1 MIIKQPHMDNS
12 LIYFLNSIQNIV
24 SRIFDCY
31 SWEKC
36 FRCRFPDSN
45 FAVLYFSSYNVQPDV
60 LDLPHPQN
68 HNITMR
74 NLLNELQKVNP
85 QKVICIIRLN
95 APASFPRNLRKIQ
108 QKAVDEFMKLN
119 CYVKLYRKSQFIN
132 HAKFFFGFT
141 YCPIQLWQPIY
152 SEIYFGSTNMTLP
165 GLSSHNRTG
174 GLGNYEEFHRHK
186 YRPRKYYPYYF
197 PKESL
202 YLLKEVEEIIT
213 ERYNLYY
220 DNEYLE
226 SYLNH
231 HVYIIKQIL
240 NSLSSRIERENIG
253 EIFQAYIDSQATYL
267 NLLSFINDLPGRL
280 RTESIIGELVSRV
293 ETPNPLEIEML
304 VPTNEEQAGRIADEL
319 GYKTQDLK
327 ERTKEYI
334 NVTFLALE
342 LLQKNYK
349 VQDILEYFDRFEE
362 RFYFFLRENGPLHR
376 ERIRNFLRRYEVGF

>member
-1 MIIKQPHMDNS
+1 M
-12 LIYFLNSIQNIV
+12 
-24 SRIFDCY
+24 
-31 SWEKC
+31 EKC
-36 FRCRFPDSN
+36 FGWQLPDSN
-45 FAVLYFSSYNVQPDV
+45 FSVLYFSSFTVQPEV

-68 HNITMR
+68 HGITMR

-85 QKVICIIRLN
+85 QKVVCLIRLN
-95 APASFPRNLRKIQ
+95 APASFSGNQRKRQ

-119 CYVKLYRKSQFIN
+119 CYVKLYGKSQFIN

-141 YCPIQLWQPIY
+141 YCPNHNYRSIY

-174 GLGNYEEFHRHK
+174 GLGNYEEFHSHK
-186 YRPRKYYPYYF
+186 YRPWKCYPYYF

-202 YLLKEVEEIIT
+202 YLLEEVEEIIT

-220 DNEYLE
+220 DNKYLE

-240 NSLSSRIERENIG
+240 NSLGRRIERENKG
-253 EIFQAYIDSQATYL
+253 EVFQAYIDSQATYL
-267 NLLSFINDLPGRL
+267 NLLSFINDLPGRR

-334 NVTFLALE
+334 NVMFLALE
-342 LLQKNYK
+342 FLQKYYK
-349 VQDILEYFDRFEE
+349 VQDIREYFDGFEE
-362 RFYFFLRENGPLHR
+362 RFYFFMGENGPSHR